1 MTSNNKTIGVFDS
14 GFGGLTV
21 LRALLPL
28 IPGARYIY
36 LGDTARLPYG
46 SKSRETIARYAVSSA
61 KFLHDQGADLLVI
74 ACNTATA
81 LALKDIQQALP
92 IPVIGVVEPGAQAAL
107 QSKPHFQGTSF
118 RPKRSEVEKSASLPP
133 PIAPPISPEP
143 LFPKPHFQGAS
154 FRPKR
159 SEVEKSASLPLPIGP
174 PISPESLQTPGAP
187 EPALSLS
194 KGPDSGTWV
203 EPPPTSTQA
212 QVLVLATAATVQ
224 SHAYTRALNALH
236 LEAHEK
242 ACPLLVPL
250 VEEGWI
256 NHPVTDEVLRI
267 YLTEALAQAPATTT
281 LLLGCTHYPLLE
293 PAIRRTL
300 ASIHHPLTII
310 DSAEATARAVAAHL
324 GLPSQN
330 SKLNAQSSECIFYAT
345 DSVEKFQHLGSTFLG
360 QPVAQVNLID
370 LGG

>member
-1 MTSNNKTIGVFDS
+1 MNRPITPKIGVFDS

-28 IPGARYIY
+28 IPDARYLY

-61 KFLHDQGADLLVI
+61 KFLHEHGAELLVI

-81 LALKDIQQALP
+81 LALEDIQRALP
-92 IPVIGVVEPGAQAAL
+92 IPVIGVVEPGAHAAQ
-107 QSKPHFQGTSF
+107 QSKPPSPFQESSF

-133 PIAPPISPEP
+133 QSESQQDRLPRVPHVRDGLIVANVGLGSPA
-143 LFPKPHFQGAS
+143 Q
-154 FRPKR
+154 
-159 SEVEKSASLPLPIGP
+159 
-174 PISPESLQTPGAP
+174 
-187 EPALSLS
+187 LST
-194 KGPDSGTWV
+194 KNH
-203 EPPPTSTQA
+203 
-212 QVLVLATAATVQ
+212 VLVLATDATVQ
-224 SHAYTRALNALH
+224 SNAYTHALNALG
-236 LEAHEK
+236 LEVYEK

-256 NHPVTDEVLRI
+256 DHPVTDEVLKI
-267 YLTEALAQAPATTT
+267 YLTEALTAAPRTQT

-300 ASIHHPLTII
+300 ASMGHPATII
-310 DSAEATARAVAAHL
+310 DSAHATAHAVAAHPVL
-324 GLPSQN
+324 ASHRSEL
-330 SKLNAQSSECIFYAT
+330 KAQSCTGCLFYAT
-345 DSVEKFQHLGSTFLG
+345 DSIEKFQRLGSNFLG
-360 QPVAQVNLID
+360 QPVSEVRLID